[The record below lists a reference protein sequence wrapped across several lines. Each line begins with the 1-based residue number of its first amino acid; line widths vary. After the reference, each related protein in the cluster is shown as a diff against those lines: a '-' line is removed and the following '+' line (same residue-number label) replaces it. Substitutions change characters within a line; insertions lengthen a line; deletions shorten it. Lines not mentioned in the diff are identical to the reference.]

1 MAQRIVIAIVLVGGE
16 GTRLRPL
23 TYALPKPMLPVV
35 ERPMIAR
42 VVEWLAAYDIT
53 TAVLSLGYQ
62 PDAFVDAF
70 PDGSWAGVDLH
81 YAVEPEPLDTAG
93 AIRFAALDAGVEG
106 ETLVVVNG
114 DVLTDLDLA
123 QLVEVHWESGGEAT
137 LALTPVEDPSAYGV
151 VPTDSSGRVLAFIE
165 KPRREDAPTNHINAG
180 TYVFAP
186 SVIARI
192 AANRR
197 VSVEREIFPE
207 LVARQALFA
216 HDSDAYW
223 LDTGTPERYLQ
234 AQVDIL
240 SGRRPKVALPECVC
254 TSPGVYVAPGGL
266 LDGDVLGC
274 AFVGRAASVDA
285 GATLEDAVVGA
296 SVHVAAGSRIC
307 HSVLLPGAVVRE
319 GAVVEHSVVGP
330 SALVGAGAWVTG
342 GSVVGAAALVAD
354 GAVLDSARHP
364 V

>member
-1 MAQRIVIAIVLVGGE
+1 MIAVLLVGGQ

-42 VVEWLAAYDIT
+42 VVEWLASYGVT

-70 PDGSWAGVDLH
+70 PDGRFAGVELH
-81 YAVEPEPLDTAG
+81 YAVEREPLDTAG
-93 AIRFAALDAGVEG
+93 AIRFAALDAGVAG

-123 QLVEVHWESGGEAT
+123 SLYKFHQGTGGAAT
-137 LALTPVEDPSAYGV
+137 IALTPVEDPSAYGV
-151 VPTDSSGRVLAFIE
+151 VPTDPDGRVLAFIE
-165 KPRREDAPTNHINAG
+165 KPARDEAPTNRINAG
-180 TYVFAP
+180 TYILEP
-186 SVIARI
+186 SVVDGIPSGRP
-192 AANRR
+192 
-197 VSVEREIFPE
+197 VSIEREVFPRLVGQDE
-207 LVARQALFA
+207 LYAL
-216 HDSDAYW
+216 DSDVYW

-234 AQVDIL
+234 AQFDIVR
-240 SGRRPKVALPECVC
+240 GVRAPCHMPPCVKRADGVFVAA
-254 TSPGVYVAPGGL
+254 GAL
-266 LDGDVLGC
+266 LEGEVEGC
-274 AFVGRAASVDA
+274 AYVGKAASVA
-285 GATLEDAVVGA
+285 HGARVRDVVVGA
-296 SVHVAAGSRIC
+296 SAHVASGATVRD
-307 HSVLLPGAVVRE
+307 SVLLPGAVVRE
-319 GAVVEHSVVGP
+319 GATVVGSVVGP
-330 SALVGAGAWVTG
+330 SAVIGAGARVSS

>member
-1 MAQRIVIAIVLVGGE
+1 MIAIVLVGGV

-42 VVEWLAAYDIT
+42 VVEWLAGHGVT

-70 PDGSWAGVDLH
+70 PDGKWAGVDLL

-93 AIRFAALDAGVEG
+93 AIRFAACEAGVDG

-114 DVLTDLDLA
+114 DVLTDLDLGA
-123 QLVEVHWESGGEAT
+123 LIEFHGSRGGDAT
-137 LALTPVEDPSAYGV
+137 ISLTPVEDPSAYGV

-165 KPRREDAPTNHINAG
+165 KPRREDAPTNHVNAG
-180 TYVFAP
+180 TYVLEPAVVS
-186 SVIARI
+186 SVPAG
-192 AANRR
+192 RR
-197 VSVEREIFPE
+197 VSVEREIFPG
-207 LVARQALFA
+207 LVERSALFA
-216 HDSDAYW
+216 LHSPAYW
-223 LDTGTPERYLQ
+223 LDTGTPAHYLE
-234 AQVDIL
+234 AQIDIL
-240 SGRRPKVALPECVC
+240 SGRRSGVALPECAKR
-254 TSPGVYVAPGGL
+254 SSGVYVAPGGSL
-266 LDGDVLGC
+266 EGEVRGC
-274 AFVGRAASVDA
+274 AFVGRDASVEA
-285 GATLEDAVVGA
+285 GAAIADAVIGA
-296 SVHVAAGSRIC
+296 SAYVACGARVV

-330 SALVGAGAWVTG
+330 SSIVGANATVTG
-342 GSVVGAAALVAD
+342 GSIVGAAALVPD
-354 GAVLDSARHP
+354 GLLLDSARLP

>member
-1 MAQRIVIAIVLVGGE
+1 MIAIVLVGGE

-42 VVEWLAAYDIT
+42 VVEWLALHKVT

-70 PDGSWAGVDLH
+70 PDGHWAGVELH

-93 AIRFAALDAGVEG
+93 AIRFAALDAGVEQ
-106 ETLVVVNG
+106 ETLVIVNG
-114 DVLTDLDLA
+114 DVLTDLDLGM
-123 QLVEVHWESGGEAT
+123 LVEFHGRQGGEAT

-151 VPTDSSGRVLAFIE
+151 VPTDPSGRVLAFIE
-165 KPRREDAPTNHINAG
+165 KPDREDAPTNHINAG
-180 TYVFAP
+180 TYVFEP
-186 SVIARI
+186 SVIDRI
-192 AANRR
+192 AKGRR
-197 VSVEREIFPE
+197 VSVEREIFPG
-207 LVARQALFA
+207 LVDREALFA
-216 HDSDAYW
+216 LDSSSYW

-240 SGRRPKVALPECVC
+240 SGRRPDVVLPECTC
-254 TSPGVYVAPGGL
+254 HDPGVYVAPGGVL
-266 LDGDVLGC
+266 AGDVAGC
-274 AFVGRAASVDA
+274 VFVGRGASVDA
-285 GATLEDAVVGA
+285 GASVEDAVVGA
-296 SVHVAAGSRIC
+296 SVHVARGSRIR
-307 HSVLLPGAVVRE
+307 HAVLLPGAVVRE

-330 SALVGAGAWVTG
+330 SAVVGAGASIVG
-342 GSVVGAAALVAD
+342 GSVVGAAALVPD
-354 GAVLDSARHP
+354 GAVLDSARLP